1 MQRNGAKGLHP
12 FEPPLFSMA
21 LSRTHLLRG
30 VFNKSFG
37 GTDNKPD
44 FSQLCV
50 NASDI

>member
-1 MQRNGAKGLHP
+1 VQRNGAKGLHP
-12 FEPPLFSMA
+12 FETPLFSMA
-21 LSRTHLLRG
+21 LSRTRFIAG

-37 GTDNKPD
+37 GTENKPD